1 MVSTEHERLQG
12 ILDESL
18 RRAEKALV
26 DDRPPQVAGAF
37 ASGCDAVF
45 ASKTQAYREVLLGCL
60 LARLQDRRTDIRLP
74 YVRLGTN
81 AFSGRSLDENVV
93 NPFLRANSIPSS
105 RGPYLSVFRRSVAFD
120 ESTEAGVRD
129 KDGYRAL
136 LKLLSVIQGA
146 EDEDQLLRLLDYAVF
161 RFLRLREEAQIEL
174 IRLERLSLPQYRQL
188 VDGLLTRQSGGVF
201 PLVLVLSMVEAIDK
215 SFSLSWD
222 VEHQGINVADMA
234 AGVPGDITV
243 NRSGSP
249 WLSIEITERSVDE
262 SRVRGAFRDKISP
275 LGVLDYVFMV
285 HEERIGAEAKEQA
298 EKYFAQGYDV
308 NFVDIRE
315 WISNTLVT
323 VGREGRKDFQERVI
337 THLQEEGVKRALRVA
352 WNQEMEKLI
361 AS

>member
-1 MVSTEHERLQG
+1 MVSSEHERLQG

-18 RRAEKALV
+18 RRSEKALV
-26 DDRPPQVAGAF
+26 EDRPPQVGRAF
-37 ASGCDAVF
+37 VTDCDAVF

-60 LARLQDRRTDIRLP
+60 LARLQDRKTDLRLP
-74 YVRLGTN
+74 YTGLGPN

-120 ESTEAGVRD
+120 ETTEAGLRD

-136 LKLLSVIQGA
+136 LKLLAVIQQA
-146 EDEDQLLRLLDYAVF
+146 QDEDQLLRLLDYTVL

-174 IRLERLSLPQYRQL
+174 IRLERLSLAQCRQL
-188 VDGLLTRQSGGVF
+188 IDGLLARQSGGVF
-201 PLVLVLSMVEAIDK
+201 PLVVVLSMVEAIDK

-222 VEHQGINVADMA
+222 VEYQGINVSDMA
-234 AGVPGDITV
+234 AGAAGDVTI
-243 NRSGSP
+243 NRSGTP
-249 WLSIEITERSVDE
+249 WLSIEITERAVDE
-262 SRVRGAFRDKISP
+262 FRVRGAFKDKVSP

-285 HEERIGAEAKEQA
+285 HMERIGAEAKEQA

-315 WISNTLVT
+315 WTFNTLVT
-323 VGREGRKDFQERVI
+323 VGREGRKRFQERVI
-337 THLQEEGVKRALRVA
+337 SHLEQEGVKRALRVA
-352 WNQEMEKLI
+352 WNQEMEKLT
-361 AS
+361 A